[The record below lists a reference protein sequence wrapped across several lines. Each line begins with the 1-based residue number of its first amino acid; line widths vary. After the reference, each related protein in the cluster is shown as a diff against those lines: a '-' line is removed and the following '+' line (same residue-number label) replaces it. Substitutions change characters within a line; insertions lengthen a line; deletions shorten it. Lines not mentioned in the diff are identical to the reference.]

1 MEMLQNASP
10 LIDQLTYS
18 YQQNSSSNKLDLLSD
33 ASGFTPKLGDFKN
46 GTIEFD
52 G

>member
-18 YQQNSSSNKLDLLSD
+18 YQQNSSSNKLDLVSD
-33 ASGFTPKLGDFKN
+33 ASGSIMVGITVMMRMV
-46 GTIEFD
+46 I
-52 G
+52 